1 MPQKADITSSNRIN
15 TLVNALAEKGTPGI
29 ILLGIIFLTIWTPVG
44 FIVYKF
50 FDFIGLAKD
59 FPEITSAGPILGIV
73 IVGLLGAAYIYVAY
87 LLTSKIMTAMIPT
100 IKAEAEAAKLMSEA
114 IGGRVM
120 TYAGTIQTLA
130 VDQRGAETRTKQIMK
145 VLLDRAKSLLR
156 LELVRTNIF
165 TLHEDGK
172 LRILEGF
179 HVNMQGPMAGENELS
194 IAIPS
199 GLLSSGRAYRYFRPV
214 LSLKSPDGKWPYASD
229 TESTTPD
236 IIAEVQKA
244 HPDLK
249 WIISMPIPYQVQP
262 FKLVGGVL
270 NIDGLGTTPNK
281 DQMRELL
288 TDMSTAATL
297 IAVLNRSTGF
307 LRGEYTI
314 SSEPSS
320 TEQED
325 LKGFLIAPEEF
336 DPACCPEPSSEF
348 VTALGHIKGLEFFTR
363 ISPAEIANYLR
374 DQLAS

>member
-1 MPQKADITSSNRIN
+1 MSKKADISSSSGVN
-15 TLVNALAEKGTPGI
+15 TLVNALAEKGTPGL
-29 ILLGIIFLTIWTPVG
+29 ILLAIIFLTIWTPVG

-50 FDFIGLAKD
+50 FDFIGLARD
-59 FPEITSAGPILGIV
+59 FPGITAGPIIGVIV
-73 IVGLLGAAYIYVAY
+73 VGLLGGAYVYAAY

-130 VDQRGAETRTKQIMK
+130 VDQHGAKTRTKQIMK
-145 VLLDRAKSLLR
+145 VLLNRARSLLR
-156 LELVRTNIF
+156 VEQVRTNIF

-179 HVNMQGPMAGENELS
+179 HVNMEGPMVAENELS

-199 GLLSSGRAYRYFRPV
+199 GCLSSGRAYKYFRPV
-214 LSLKSPDGKWPYASD
+214 LSLKSADGKWPYSSD
-229 TESTTPD
+229 VESPAHD
-236 IIAEVQKA
+236 LVDEVQKA
-244 HPDLK
+244 HRDLK

-262 FKLVGGVL
+262 FKLVSGVL

-288 TDMSTAATL
+288 TDMSAAAAL
-297 IAVLNRSTGF
+297 IAILNRSTGF

-314 SSEPSS
+314 SLEPSK

-325 LKGFLIAPEEF
+325 FKDFLIAPEEF
-336 DPACCPEPSSEF
+336 DPACCPEPSNEF
-348 VTALGHIKGLEFFTR
+348 VAALGRIRGLEFFAR